1 MRLAFLSD
9 IHGNAVALD
18 AVLED
23 INKRNPEKIIVL
35 GDISYRGPEPK
46 RALELVKSLNTDV
59 IKGNADEWVVRGIK
73 EGEVAETAFQMMN
86 KERDWIYKRLD
97 EEDIRYLDELP
108 TEMKLDV
115 ENMMIHAFHATP
127 SSLFDVVQPFESDEA
142 LMDKM
147 MKSEADLFV
156 YAHIHKPFIRY
167 IEGKCLMNIGSVGLP
182 FDGLTKSSY
191 AIVDIKEGSFQT
203 SIVRVSYDLEK
214 VIKQYQEEDYPNSE
228 QMIKVIQNGK
238 I

>member
-1 MRLAFLSD
+1 MKLAFISD

-23 INKRNPEKIIVL
+23 IKKRNVDRIIVL

-46 RALELVKSLNTDV
+46 RALDLVKSLNTNV

-73 EGEVAETAFQMMN
+73 EGEVAKSALTMMN
-86 KERDWIYKRLD
+86 KERDWIYKHLD
-97 EEDIRYLDELP
+97 EEDLQYLNELP
-108 TEMKLDV
+108 TEIKLEADQIK
-115 ENMMIHAFHATP
+115 IHAFHATP
-127 SSLFDVVQPFESDEA
+127 TSLFDIVQPFDSDEA
-142 LMDKM
+142 LKDKM
-147 MKSEADLFV
+147 MKSDADLFV

-182 FDGLTKSSY
+182 FDGLAKSSY

-203 SIVRVSYDLEK
+203 SIVRVDFDLEK
-214 VIKQYQEEDYPNSE
+214 VIQQYQEGDYPNSE
-228 QMIKVIQNGK
+228 QMMKVIQNAR

>member
-23 INKRNPEKIIVL
+23 ISKRNVERIIVL

-46 RALELVKSLNTDV
+46 RALELVKSLNADV

-73 EGEVAETAFQMMN
+73 EGEVAESALQLMN
-86 KERDWIYKRLD
+86 KERRWIYERLE

-108 TEMKLDV
+108 SEVKLEADDIV
-115 ENMMIHAFHATP
+115 IHAFHATP
-127 SSLFDVVQPFESDEA
+127 DSLFDVVQPFESDKT
-142 LMDKM
+142 LIDKM
-147 MKSEADLFV
+147 MKSDADIFIF
-156 YAHIHKPFIRY
+156 AHIHKPFIRY
-167 IEGKCLMNIGSVGLP
+167 IEGKCLMNTGSIGLP

-191 AIVDIKEGSFQT
+191 AIVDIKNGSFET
-203 SIVRVSYDLEK
+203 SIIRVDFDLAK

-228 QMIKVIQNGK
+228 QMIKVIQNAK

>member
-1 MRLAFLSD
+1 MKLAFISD

-23 INKRNPEKIIVL
+23 IKKRNVDRIIVL

-46 RALELVKSLNTDV
+46 RALDLVKSLNTNV

-73 EGEVAETAFQMMN
+73 EGEVAKSALTMMN
-86 KERDWIYKRLD
+86 KERDWIYKHLD
-97 EEDIRYLDELP
+97 EEDIQYLNELP
-108 TEMKLDV
+108 TEIKLEADQIK
-115 ENMMIHAFHATP
+115 IHAFHATP
-127 SSLFDVVQPFESDEA
+127 TSLFDIVQPFDSDEA
-142 LMDKM
+142 LKDKM
-147 MKSEADLFV
+147 MKSDADLFV

-182 FDGLTKSSY
+182 FDGLAKSSY

-203 SIVRVSYDLEK
+203 SIVRVDFDLEK
-214 VIKQYQEEDYPNSE
+214 VIQQYQEGDYPNSE
-228 QMIKVIQNGK
+228 QMMKVIQNAR

>member
-18 AVLED
+18 AVLDD
-23 INKRNPEKIIVL
+23 IEKKNPDKIIVL

-59 IKGNADEWVVRGIK
+59 IKGNADEWTVRGIR
-73 EGEVAETAFQMMN
+73 EGEVAESAFQMMN
-86 KERDWIYKRLD
+86 KERDWIYERLD

-108 TEMKLDV
+108 SEVQLEA
-115 ENMMIHAFHATP
+115 ENIVIHAFHATP
-127 SSLFDVVQPFESDEA
+127 SSLFDIVQPFESDEA
-142 LMDKM
+142 LKDKM
-147 MKSEADLFV
+147 MRSNADLFV

-167 IEGKCLMNIGSVGLP
+167 IQGKCLMNIGSVGLP

-203 SIVRVSYDLEK
+203 SIARVPFDMEK
-214 VIKQYQEEDYPNSE
+214 VIKQYREGDYPNSE
-228 QMIKVIQNGK
+228 QMIKVIQNAK